1 MRQYLLS
8 ESLTLVLQITSI
20 TSREIS
26 DNGFTS
32 VIGFQDNFPSKSSFL
47 LKANILPELVKLAI
61 AYVYT
66 CSANEFTHHSA
77 STKFQVSPK

>member
-1 MRQYLLS
+1 MRQYLFS
-8 ESLTLVLQITSI
+8 KSLTSALQITSF
-20 TSREIS
+20 TSREIN
-26 DNGFTS
+26 DNELTS

-47 LKANILPELVKLAI
+47 LKANILPELVKSAI

-77 STKFQVSPK
+77 STKFQVSLE